1 MTSSRFPARERLALV
16 VLAVVLA
23 AGVGWGLHPQFSW
36 DVDNT
41 APGSVLRAI
50 AAKFGPRWSS
60 SYGPVPYMLMA
71 VPMVPLLAFFKLT
84 HELGQPS
91 GVYPWGFAHPLW
103 SVNALTLAAR
113 LMTVL
118 LAWLV
123 GWMAVRET
131 RESDARAAWLAPVLL
146 LGSAAFVYYGR
157 TSNVDLY
164 YLVWLWAGF
173 HVVERAGRLRAL
185 AAGATCAALAVCSKE
200 QSGPIAA
207 VIVLLATW
215 RAFRGVSP
223 AAPRGVGAALVP
235 GLAALL
241 AYVVAWRLPI
251 GLPGWRAHHRF
262 IFEEATYPR
271 TFPATLEGSLQ
282 LAQRAV
288 TWLPLALGAAVLAG
302 VVLAAVTR
310 ASWRG
315 LPAGARRRAR
325 CTWPRSSAASAT
337 RIRASCCRCCW
348 CVRAAR
354 RARGVRAARA
364 AGVRARGGGDR
375 ARGAGVPRRPGAYG
389 TRNDLRHQIEAARWG
404 PTSPAAWW
412 SWAATGI
419 FQARVPAERL
429 HVSSLDS
436 LRVTPRAPFGDCGAP
451 VPVRSQPERF
461 CGRSPG
467 GGAFPCA
474 NPACDQAEVY
484 VHGPPFPARQV
495 LELWVRWKPA
505 TRRQRGDQPMP
516 SRRVGLG
523 RGRTPREFRRVL
535 GLEGLACRAR
545 SADGPRVGGAQA
557 TPSVTVSVHAVRPAI
572 QAFEPD
578 RRGLD
583 RARESR
589 RRTTSSSRP
598 CAG

>member
-16 VLAVVLA
+16 VLAVVLV

-41 APGSVLRAI
+41 APGSVLRAV

-131 RESDARAAWLAPVLL
+131 RGSDARAAWLAPVLL

-173 HVVERAGRLRAL
+173 HVVERAGRLRGL
-185 AAGATCAALAVCSKE
+185 AAGAACAALAVCSKE

-223 AAPRGVGAALVP
+223 AASRGLGAAVVP
-235 GLAALL
+235 GLAAAL

-288 TWLPLALGAAVLAG
+288 TWLPLALGAAVIAG

-315 LPAGARRRAR
+315 LG
-325 CTWPRSSAASAT
+325 W
-337 RIRASCCRCCW
+337 
-348 CVRAAR
+348 RAAACALYLVAFLGGIGYVYPR
-354 RARGVRAARA
+354 FLLPLLLVGVPLGVRAIAALHGRPGFARA
-364 AGVRARGGGDR
+364 AAIALVALACLGGP
-375 ARGAGVPRRPGAYG
+375 AL
-389 TRNDLRHQIEAARWG
+389 TWTQWNDSRHQIERRLAQPDLAG
-404 PTSPAAWW
+404 AVVELGGNPH
-412 SWAATGI
+412 

-436 LRVTPRAPFGDCGAP
+436 LRVTPHAPFGDVVLVSWQDAATFERDP
-451 VPVRSQPERF
+451 VV
-461 CGRSPG
+461 G
-467 GGAFPCA
+467 
-474 NPACDQAEVY
+474 PAWWRPLRESGTWTGPEVY
-484 VHGPPFPARQV
+484 MGPWTTRLAYGLPVSPHV
-495 LELWVRWKPA
+495 ELWVRRKP
-505 TRRQRGDQPMP
+505 
-516 SRRVGLG
+516 
-523 RGRTPREFRRVL
+523 
-535 GLEGLACRAR
+535 
-545 SADGPRVGGAQA
+545 
-557 TPSVTVSVHAVRPAI
+557 
-572 QAFEPD
+572 
-578 RRGLD
+578 
-583 RARESR
+583 
-589 RRTTSSSRP
+589 
-598 CAG
+598 